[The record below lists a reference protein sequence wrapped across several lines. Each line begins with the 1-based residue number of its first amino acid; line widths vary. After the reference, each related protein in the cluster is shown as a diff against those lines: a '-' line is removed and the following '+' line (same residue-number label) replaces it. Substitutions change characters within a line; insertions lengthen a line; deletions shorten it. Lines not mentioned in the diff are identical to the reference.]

1 MWHRQQWRTS
11 RLVMNWRMRKTSA
24 ERFRKVTVVHS
35 TRDFSTRF
43 LSLPRLIRSPVLRKR
58 SFAHNNI
65 VSSFSSFNSL
75 SLTSVNRHF
84 RNFSTWSSFSPKGSV
99 AMLISWKCPHN
110 NMRGEKHQISPRV
123 YSGAATVAA
132 SWLSNVVRDNVWTAA
147 IAKSVSQT
155 VRPSPKLTHKRHILG
170 TSTKCPKLR
179 RLNCTLSQTPS
190 KEVLVVFGLVKFLA
204 QKFGNFS
211 PVYACR
217 HLFTCHF

>member
-110 NMRGEKHQISPRV
+110 NMRGEKHQISPNF
-123 YSGAATVAA
+123 A
-132 SWLSNVVRDNVWTAA
+132 SNRNILSVFSRDVEGKQKIKNN
-147 IAKSVSQT
+147 SVHQ
-155 VRPSPKLTHKRHILG
+155 LLLAYMF
-170 TSTKCPKLR
+170 TKFGGG
-179 RLNCTLSQTPS
+179 RLNSDGDRRARLNKNGKILP
-190 KEVLVVFGLVKFLA
+190 FL
-204 QKFGNFS
+204 
-211 PVYACR
+211 
-217 HLFTCHF
+217 T